1 MERCCWR
8 AAMRCWRV
16 DMVGDTP
23 VWSCLAPYHVVTVTG
38 ACHMSL
44 SFVVSSTRPNDP
56 SKAPPVIVSTKAN
69 PPSHFHNKFT
79 LSLPPT
85 PPVNPKPKTWAS
97 LFASSSSGLPTSS
110 VVGISIHAST
120 STPQIPVPY
129 TKKNELLNLLTN
141 GPRAVQK
148 RLEKINTRGLVNS
161 GNMCF
166 ANAVLQVLVYCSPF
180 QRLFIVLGK
189 LLLSYSPPSPSP
201 STVNGTQL
209 NGHRQKSQTPFID
222 ATVQFLREFIDD
234 ASPTQFAAAKGK
246 QREIPHANH
255 EEEEENEWFES
266 FLPWYVYD
274 AMKENKRFENM
285 RVRPLPLV
293 RPHLTHI
300 LSGRS
305 TRRRRRVPRVLSRHA
320 RRRTTLHPK
329 FTSTSTS
336 TITIVVLEETVGRGE
351 GRARYS

>member
-1 MERCCWR
+1 
-8 AAMRCWRV
+8 
-16 DMVGDTP
+16 
-23 VWSCLAPYHVVTVTG
+23 
-38 ACHMSL
+38 MSL

-69 PPSHFHNKFT
+69 PPSHFHNKFV

-97 LFASSSSGLPTSS
+97 LFASSSSSGLPTSS

-120 STPQIPVPY
+120 STPQIPVSN
-129 TKKNELLNLLTN
+129 TKKNDLLSLLTN

-148 RLEKINTRGLVNS
+148 HQEKINTRGLVNS

-166 ANAVLQVLVYCSPF
+166 ANAVLQVLVYCPPF

-201 STVNGTQL
+201 STVNSTQL

-234 ASPTQFAAAKGK
+234 GSPTQFLAAKGK
-246 QREIPHANH
+246 QREIPHANQEE
-255 EEEEENEWFES
+255 EEEEENEWFESFLPWYVS

-274 AMKENKRFENM
+274 AMKENKRFESM

-293 RPHLTHI
+293 RRHLSSYPLRAVNKKTQKSS
-300 LSGRS
+300 SGFIS
-305 TRRRRRVPRVLSRHA
+305 TRS
-320 RRRTTLHPK
+320 K
-329 FTSTSTS
+329 KNYSTSK
-336 TITIVVLEETVGRGE
+336 IP
-351 GRARYS
+351 